1 MEDVSKKTQLVESK
15 APLLPPRTLRKRRY
29 AFISTNFLAHPKKSR
44 TPAPCSSESA
54 VSGAPGTM
62 DLRGCLRDCRK
73 GITEG
78 PLSEPQTS
86 QKRRCRRPEFRS
98 VKRQP
103 AALTEVHSLIE
114 FRTRPTA
121 RPERTHSELRAR
133 PELNRGVDFRS
144 CCAHRA
150 RS

>member
-29 AFISTNFLAHPKKSR
+29 VFISTNFLAHPKKSR

-54 VSGAPGTM
+54 VSGAPGRM
-62 DLRGCLRDCRK
+62 GLRGCLRDCRK
-73 GITEG
+73 GIPEG

-121 RPERTHSELRAR
+121 RPVRTHSELRAR
-133 PELNRGVDFRS
+133 PELPGEVCARS
-144 CCAHRA
+144 VHRA